1 MRPSTAR
8 NGPVGDSEYIL
19 YDANAGYQQ
28 TLLPVV
34 KRPAKKTGLR
44 SHRHHQHHRTGG
56 SEPLERHETPDPVR
70 TNAVKARFQCVRV
83 RAQARV
89 HSRACPGQFAFA
101 PASPRL
107 PRSASRRPLRPLT
120 RLLPR
125 PNRRRARRNTRQ
137 RSGKTPPDSK
147 EAWAR
152 SGAWPPR
159 AQTGKARYLSA
170 LQ

>member
-56 SEPLERHETPDPVR
+56 SEPLERHETPYPARSD
-70 TNAVKARFQCVRV
+70 AVKARFHDV
-83 RAQARV
+83 
-89 HSRACPGQFAFA
+89 
-101 PASPRL
+101 
-107 PRSASRRPLRPLT
+107 
-120 RLLPR
+120 
-125 PNRRRARRNTRQ
+125 RQ
-137 RSGKTPPDSK
+137 RTDRHDQLTLTGKTV
-147 EAWAR
+147 
-152 SGAWPPR
+152 
-159 AQTGKARYLSA
+159 LMM
-170 LQ
+170 LM